1 MENGATDN
9 KQHSGIGISGFVS
22 LFAFRQV
29 DGLFQGTGT
38 IAVVFSSA
46 LRKGS

>member
-1 MENGATDN
+1 MENGATFN
-9 KQHSGIGISGFVS
+9 KQHSGIGVSGSEIGPGSVC

-38 IAVVFSSA
+38 IAVVFF
-46 LRKGS
+46 